1 MVTTDTATPVA
12 PAKALG
18 AMTGERYVRSLKDG
32 REIWFDGERVAN
44 VTTHPAF
51 KLMIGELAR
60 VYDLQTSAEYRDDM
74 TFVDAETGI
83 RTSLSWLLP
92 RSADDLRRKRRNS
105 ALWNR
110 FTWGQL
116 GRSPDI
122 LAPYII
128 SALHLKDQF
137 SAVKHPKC
145 DFGEN
150 VENYYKHCMRND
162 LFLTH
167 ALGDP
172 QVDRSEQPQNER
184 RAVREDEQI
193 ALHVVEETDA
203 GVIVSGGKQL
213 STAAPHSNECYVSL
227 SATFAH
233 RNDPKCVLAFAIP
246 TNTPGLKILA
256 REPLSRWFGSWGHP
270 LQSLD
275 EQDCMLF
282 FDHVLVPWERLFMLY
297 DSTPMVKMLGAGGG
311 SVNFNFLGWAN
322 LCRVEERMR
331 LMTAVATMVAEA
343 IGVIQYREV
352 AAKLGEMVTYCEV
365 WRHAMDGVEHQ
376 AGPTPSGQW
385 TLGPGRGLHIWF
397 AQVSSRMSELVREIC
412 GSGII
417 MQPSE
422 NDLANPEIRRYLDR
436 YMRGKDV
443 DVEYKSR
450 LFRLAHDLAA
460 SSFGMRQD
468 IYEYWHGGDPNRNR
482 INLLRS
488 FDQSE
493 ITGRIR
499 ELLQRPLPHGE
510 VP

>member
-1 MVTTDTATPVA
+1 MAATKSADVEGVDA
-12 PAKALG
+12 PPG
-18 AMTGERYVRSLKDG
+18 AMTGKRYIESLKDG
-32 REIWFDGERVAN
+32 REVWIDGERVDD
-44 VTTHPAF
+44 VTAHPAF
-51 KLMIGELAR
+51 KDMINEAAR
-60 VYDLQTSAEYRDDM
+60 VYDLQNSDEYRDEM
-74 TFVDAETGI
+74 TFVDAESGV
-83 RTSLSWLLP
+83 RTSVSWMLP
-92 RSADDLRRKRRNS
+92 QTAEDLKRKRRNS
-105 ALWNR
+105 ELWNQ

-116 GRSPDI
+116 GRSHDI

-128 SALHLKDQF
+128 SALHLKDEF
-137 SAVKHPKC
+137 SKVKHPKC

-150 VENYYKHCMRND
+150 LENYYKHCMRND

-172 QVDRSEQPQNER
+172 QVDRSEQPQNEQR
-184 RAVREDEQI
+184 ELQEDEEVS
-193 ALHVVEETDA
+193 LHVVEETSE

-213 STAAPHSNECYVSL
+213 STAASHSNECYVSL

-233 RNDPKCVLAFAIP
+233 RNDPKCVLAFSIP
-246 TNTPGLKILA
+246 TNSPGLKILA
-256 REPLSRWFGSWGHP
+256 REPVSRWFGTWGHP
-270 LQSLD
+270 LQMLD

-282 FDHVLVPWERLFMLY
+282 FDRVLVPWDRLFMLH
-297 DSTPMVKMLGAGGG
+297 DPTPMIKMLGAAGG

-322 LCRVEERMR
+322 LCRAYFRMR

-343 IGVIQYREV
+343 IGVIEYREV

-365 WRHAMDGVEHQ
+365 WRHSMEGVEHQ
-376 AGPTPSGQW
+376 AGPTPTGQW
-385 TLGPGRGLHIWF
+385 SLGPGRGLHIWF
-397 AQVSSRMSELVREIC
+397 AQVSGRMTELMRQIC

-422 NDLANPEIRRYLDR
+422 KDLANPEIRKYLDR

-482 INLLRS
+482 INLMRS
-488 FDQSE
+488 YDQSE
-493 ITGRIR
+493 VI
-499 ELLQRPLPHGE
+499 EQVKDLLKRPLPHGE
-510 VP
+510 TP

>member
-1 MVTTDTATPVA
+1 
-12 PAKALG
+12 
-18 AMTGERYVRSLKDG
+18 MTGRRYIESLKDG
-32 REIWFDGERVAN
+32 REVWIDGARVRD
-44 VTTHPAF
+44 VTVHPAF
-51 KLMIGELAR
+51 RDMIRELAR
-60 VYDLQTSAEYRDDM
+60 IYDLQNSDAHRDDM
-74 TFVDAETGI
+74 TFVDPASGL
-83 RTSLSWLLP
+83 RTSVSWLLP

-105 ALWNR
+105 ELWNEL
-110 FTWGQL
+110 TWGQL

-128 SALHLKDQF
+128 SALHLKSEF
-137 SAVKHPKC
+137 GAVKHPRC

-150 VENYYKHCMRND
+150 LERYYSYCMRND

-184 RAVREDEQI
+184 RKIREDEEVS
-193 ALHVVEETDA
+193 LHVVEETAD
-203 GVIVSGGKQL
+203 GIIVSGGKQL
-213 STAAPHSNECYVSL
+213 STAAPHSHECYVSL
-227 SATFAH
+227 SATFAR

-246 TNTPGLKILA
+246 NNAKGLKILA
-256 REPLSRWFGSWGHP
+256 REPVSRWFGSWGHP
-270 LQSLD
+270 LQMLD

-282 FDHVLVPWERLFMLY
+282 FEHVLVQWDRVFMLY
-297 DSTPMVKMLGAGGG
+297 DPTPMVKWLAAGGG

-322 LCRVEERMR
+322 LTRAHTRMR
-331 LMTAVATMVAEA
+331 LITAVATMVAEA
-343 IGVIQYREV
+343 IGVIEYREV
-352 AAKLGEMVTYCEV
+352 AAKLGEMATYCEV
-365 WRHAMDGVEHQ
+365 WRHAMEGVEHE

-385 TLGPGRGLHIWF
+385 TLGPARGLHIWF
-397 AQVSSRMSELVREIC
+397 AQISGRMVELLREIC

-422 NDLANPEIRRYLDR
+422 NDLANPEIRKYLDR

-443 DVEYKSR
+443 DVAYKSR

-488 FDQSE
+488 FDQA
-493 ITGRIR
+493 GIR
-499 ELLQRPLPHGE
+499 EQIKELLSQPLPHGE
-510 VP
+510 VD